1 MKMSKKRPQLVK
13 KTHAKDTRG
22 VCEGEVEEDEVK
34 KTGSLLG
41 RKSGSQRWRRLR
53 ALPATPL
60 PMGKATD

>member
-22 VCEGEVEEDEVK
+22 VCEEGGVEAGK
-34 KTGSLLG
+34 YGGLLG